1 MNAVIADQ
9 VRQPT
14 LIAVSEQTPP
24 IATPVDA
31 EVDIEILK
39 AIPKQFAIVDENS
52 ANWLVRKIMAA
63 RQYIINVKAWADL
76 EQKRA
81 QREEMTL
88 MFLFGRQIENWTKD
102 QIDKLDGRRKSI
114 SLPAGTV
121 GFRSEKR
128 KLVIDDDDTVLGWVR
143 KNLPAAIK
151 TEETLMKSVL
161 NEHFDKTGE
170 VPDVGAHVEPASEKF
185 SIR

>member
-1 MNAVIADQ
+1 MNAVVAGQ

-14 LIAVSEQTPP
+14 RIEVSAQTPP
-24 IATPVDA
+24 IATAVDA

-39 AIPKQFAIVDENS
+39 AIPKKFAIVDENS
-52 ANWLVRKIMAA
+52 ANWLVRKIIAA
-63 RQYIINVKAWADL
+63 RQYIVSVKAWADL

-81 QREEMTL
+81 QREETTL

-102 QIDKLDGRRKSI
+102 QIEKLDGRRKSI
-114 SLPAGTV
+114 SLPAGTL

-128 KLVIDDDDTVLGWVR
+128 KLVIDDDDIVLSWVR
-143 KNLPAAIK
+143 KNLPTAIK
-151 TEETLMKSVL
+151 TEEKLMKSVL

-170 VPDVGAHVEPASEKF
+170 VPDVGAHVEPGGERF